1 MAKVDPEEAKRGLYG
16 KFSVIKRADGGH
28 RKGRKHEK
36 CPYFVLDL
44 EHDKHAKAALKAYA
58 KSCAKEYPEL
68 AKDLLEMMKPTPDCG
83 CRSAS
88 HDGCGRF
95 FSTPQKPSFGD
106 GY

>member
-1 MAKVDPEEAKRGLYG
+1 MDDTKRGLYR
-16 KFSVIKRADGGH
+16 KYKVSRTDGSSKPGE
-28 RKGRKHEK
+28 KHDGCE
-36 CPYFVLDL
+36 YFVLDL

-58 KSCAKEYPEL
+58 KSCAREFPAL

-83 CRSAS
+83 CRSAG

-95 FSTPQKPSFGD
+95 FSIPAKPSFGD